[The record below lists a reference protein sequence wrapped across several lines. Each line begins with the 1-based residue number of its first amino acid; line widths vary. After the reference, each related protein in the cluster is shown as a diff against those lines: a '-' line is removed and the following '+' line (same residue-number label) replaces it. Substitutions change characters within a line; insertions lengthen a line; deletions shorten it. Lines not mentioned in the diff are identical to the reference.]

1 MPKRRS
7 RKQKQHQRQSQKQ
20 VVNVYYSKPRRRS
33 RKKTKREVPKPLLP
47 IRPRDMLTNL
57 QTSVSGPVL
66 PPTSAIQPPVIQ
78 IQPRTL
84 LPDDGANRQFAIN
97 LQSQLQSAIKEL
109 TDKQLLSGKQIDG
122 LERIIRDTDLT
133 GQEQREEIINALGRV
148 ARENLALHEQMMAEQ
163 EDAKITSAYS
173 FQHLSDQNLESMR
186 RGEVHNQAIEQVRQA
201 VMDRTDQIIEL
212 INNSRENLANQLT
225 ANLKRFADQVQSQV
239 TSIGTALGDMSQESR
254 EQTIGALNQSIAR
267 FADKTTND
275 TETMIGA
282 LSNQIRSLEQ
292 QMEISM
298 PGGTPL
304 QDSIE
309 EIQTQLDI
317 AKREILND
325 TRVRLQSFQINL
337 ADMIQRVTNQSR
349 IMSPARPLKSK
360 SRLPPDE
367 FSTPSPPPLDEPV
380 RSPVIMATPSPTV
393 EGIDEETLRY
403 LEGLKT
409 AHEKLLAKNDYH
421 VFDPLNNTWRS
432 KYSKNKHTIV
442 DKNGVLLA
450 QFINNIT
457 DKRKFNQAVALFRSR
472 YS

>member
-57 QTSVSGPVL
+57 QTSLQSRPVL
-66 PPTSAIQPPVIQ
+66 PPTSAIQPPVITIASKPQ
-78 IQPRTL
+78 

-122 LERIIRDTDLT
+122 LERIMRDTDLT

-325 TRVRLQSFQINL
+325 TRVRLQSFQINI

-360 SRLPPDE
+360 SKLTPE
-367 FSTPSPPPLDEPV
+367 SGFSTPSPPPRLEPPQIGTIAWV
-380 RSPVIMATPSPTV
+380 SPPGMDDQIRTFAL
-393 EGIDEETLRY
+393 GLEESNRR
-403 LEGLKT
+403 LKSGD
-409 AHEKLLAKNDYH
+409 KNPVY
-421 VFDPLNNTWRS
+421 DPLNNSWGS
-432 KYSKNKHTIV
+432 KKLEKFNVIENSQGET
-442 DKNGVLLA
+442 LA
-450 QFINNIT
+450 KYLDNLS
-457 DKRKFNQAVALFRSR
+457 DKRKFNQAVAFFRTM
-472 YS
+472 YG